1 MAEGEYDYDYA
12 VIGGGSGGLSSA
24 KAAAAAGA
32 KTVVFD
38 FVEPSPHGS
47 RWGLGGT
54 CVNVGCIPKKIMH
67 SAALMGEMYDDMEHF
82 GWKVNKEKGFDWDTL
97 VEHTQN
103 HIMSV
108 NFGYKVGLRSAN
120 VDYINAY
127 ATFVDSHTLSYKLKG
142 ESKQLTAK
150 NILIAIGGRPL
161 YDTSVKGSEFAI
173 TSDDIFSLDKAP
185 GKTLV
190 IGGGYIA
197 LECAGFL
204 HTFGYDTTVMIRSIP
219 LRGFDQQM
227 AGKVV
232 EYMNEFMGIKF
243 HHECIPTSI
252 EKTDEGK
259 LRVTYS
265 KYDPKTRNVGEEL
278 GHDDYD
284 TVLNAIGR
292 QATTNKL
299 NIEAAGVEYNQRNGK
314 ISTNEKEQ
322 TNVPHIYCVGD
333 AAANVPE
340 LTPAAVQAGKLLGER
355 LFGNSTTLMNYKNIA
370 TTVFTPLEYSCIGYS
385 EEDAIKEFG
394 EDNVEIYHMQASP
407 YEQVIIEERGEYP
420 AYLKMIVNLKDNERV
435 IGLHIAGLNSGEIMQ
450 GYAVAIAMGATKSDF
465 DKTVGIHP
473 TTSELFT
480 TMTITKRSGQK
491 LPKGGCPS
499 CA

>member
-1 MAEGEYDYDYA
+1 MG
-12 VIGGGSGGLSSA
+12 
-24 KAAAAAGA
+24 AAAAGA
-32 KTVVFD
+32 KVVVFD
-38 FVEPSPHGS
+38 YVEKTIHGS
-47 RWGLGGT
+47 TWGLGGT

-204 HTFGYDTTVMIRSIP
+204 HTFGYGTTVMIRSIP

-232 EYMNEFMGIKF
+232 EYMKDFMKINIME
-243 HHECIPTSI
+243 HVVPTNI
-252 EKTDEGK
+252 EKLESGRF
-259 LRVTYS
+259 LVTYNS
-265 KYDPKTRNVGEEL
+265 YDPQSGQVGDEAGKEE
-278 GHDDYD
+278 YD
-284 TVLNAIGR
+284 TILNAIGR
-292 QATTNKL
+292 QATSSEL
-299 NIEAAGVEYNQRNGK
+299 NLGAAGVEF
-314 ISTNEKEQ
+314 NEKDQ
-322 TNVPHIYCVGD
+322 TNVDHIFCVGD
-333 AAANVPE
+333 AAKGVPE
-340 LTPAAVQAGKLLGER
+340 LTPAAVHPGKLLGER
-355 LFGNSTTLMNYKNIA
+355 LFGNKDQLMNYRNVA
-370 TTVFTPLEYSCIGYS
+370 TTVFTPLEYACVGYS
-385 EEDAIKEFG
+385 EEDAVAEFG
-394 EDNVEIYHMQASP
+394 EDNIEVYHMQGSP
-407 YEQVIIEERGEYP
+407 YEQVIIEERGDYP
-420 AYLKMIVNLKDNERV
+420 AYLKMVVDRKNNEKV
-435 IGLHIAGLNSGEIMQ
+435 LGLHIAGLNAGEIMQ
-450 GYAVAIAMGATKSDF
+450 GFAVAVAMGATKSDF
-465 DKTVGIHP
+465 DRTVGIHP
-473 TTSELFT
+473 TTAELFT
-480 TMTITKRSGQK
+480 TLTITKRSGDA

-499 CA
+499 CS